1 MLKLS
6 KDILTVWGNI
16 MGKFIISRSLAGDRF
31 LLQSDH
37 GQTLAVSRHY
47 ATLDA
52 CKKGIASLI
61 VNAPVMPVRDATVG
75 EYGPNPKFEIVAG
88 ERGFAFLV
96 KSANGKSVIN
106 SPDYATKKACLRA
119 IAMLR
124 RGVCNYEILFHTKE
138 GFTPL
143 TMKAPVGATA
153 RPLTQAREI
162 ATTVVDAKEPLEQTD
177 LFVEA
182 QDPLEQDHDIF
193 AQDCDSVPQSDM
205 PEENVTVPQK
215 LHTAETKKAEN
226 AAPQAPQ
233 TTPPMPRII
242 RLQSPKREVVTPT
255 AATQK
260 APKRGAGAGLGRQG
274 ILSRLFKNK

>member
-1 MLKLS
+1 
-6 KDILTVWGNI
+6 

-75 EYGPNPKFEIVAG
+75 EYGPNPKFEIVAQ
-88 ERGFAFLV
+88 ENGFAFLV

-106 SPDYATKKACLRA
+106 SPVYATKKACLRA

-124 RGVCNYEILFHTKE
+124 RGVCDCEILFHSKE

-143 TMKAPVGATA
+143 TMKAPVGAAA
-153 RPLTQAREI
+153 RPLTQACEI
-162 ATTVVDAKEPLEQTD
+162 ATTVVDAKEPLEQTE
-177 LFVEA
+177 LLAEV
-182 QDPLEQDHDIF
+182 QDYGSFEQD
-193 AQDCDSVPQSDM
+193 CEPLPQSDM
-205 PEENVTVPQK
+205 PEENATLPQKPHVAQAKKVENGVPQV
-215 LHTAETKKAEN
+215 
-226 AAPQAPQ
+226 PQAAA
-233 TTPPMPRII
+233 PMPRVI
-242 RLQSPKREVVTPT
+242 RLQSVKREEPTPSPGVTR
-255 AATQK
+255 K
-260 APKRGAGAGLGRQG
+260 APQEGLDARRGHRG

>member
-1 MLKLS
+1 M
-6 KDILTVWGNI
+6 VWGDI

-31 LLQSDH
+31 VLQSDH
-37 GQTLAVSRHY
+37 GQTLALSRHY

-88 ERGFAFLV
+88 ENGFAFLV

-124 RGVCNYEILFHTKE
+124 RGVCDYEILFHSKE

-143 TMKAPVGATA
+143 TMKAPVGAA
-153 RPLTQAREI
+153 AKPLTKVRAAAPIAVDVEEPFKQANLFAE
-162 ATTVVDAKEPLEQTD
+162 VEDLSVQDCEPL
-177 LFVEA
+177 
-182 QDPLEQDHDIF
+182 
-193 AQDCDSVPQSDM
+193 PQSDVQG
-205 PEENVTVPQK
+205 ENVTAPQK
-215 LHTAETKKAEN
+215 PYTAEVERVTPP
-226 AAPQAPQ
+226 APQAPQ
-233 TTPPMPRII
+233 TAVPMPRII
-242 RLQSPKREVVTPT
+242 RLQSPKREEPTPT
-255 AATQK
+255 AAATQR
-260 APKRGAGAGLGRQG
+260 APQSGAGAGHGRQG
-274 ILSRLFKNK
+274 IFGRLFKNK

>member
-1 MLKLS
+1 
-6 KDILTVWGNI
+6 

-31 LLQSDH
+31 LLRSDN

-61 VNAPVMPVRDATVG
+61 VNAPAMPVLDATVG

-124 RGVCNYEILFHTKE
+124 RGVCDYEILFHSKE

-143 TMKAPVGATA
+143 TMKAPAGAA
-153 RPLTQAREI
+153 AKPLTQAREV
-162 ATTVVDAKEPLEQTD
+162 ATAAVDVKELLEQADLLVEMKDYGSFEQDCEPL
-177 LFVEA
+177 
-182 QDPLEQDHDIF
+182 
-193 AQDCDSVPQSDM
+193 PQSDM
-205 PEENVTVPQK
+205 PEENATLPQKPHAAQAKKVENGVPQVPQ
-215 LHTAETKKAEN
+215 A
-226 AAPQAPQ
+226 AAP
-233 TTPPMPRII
+233 MLRII
-242 RLQSPKREVVTPT
+242 RLQSPKREEPAPSPVVTR
-255 AATQK
+255 K
-260 APKRGAGAGLGRQG
+260 APQEGLDARRGHRG

>member
-1 MLKLS
+1 
-6 KDILTVWGNI
+6 

-31 LLQSDH
+31 VLQSDH
-37 GQTLAVSRHY
+37 GQTLAMSRHY

-88 ERGFAFLV
+88 ENGFAFLV

-124 RGVCNYEILFHTKE
+124 RGVCNYEILFHSKE

-143 TMKAPVGATA
+143 TMKAPAGATA
-153 RPLTQAREI
+153 RSLKQAREI

-177 LFVEA
+177 LIAEA
-182 QDPLEQDHDIF
+182 QDYESFEQD
-193 AQDCDSVPQSDM
+193 CESLPQSDM
-205 PEENVTVPQK
+205 PEENDTLLQK
-215 LHTAETKKAEN
+215 PHTAEVKKVET

-260 APKRGAGAGLGRQG
+260 APKSGVGAGLGRQG